1 MKSYCLV
8 VEFLQY
14 RKKLKILLIKSNATP
29 SLLMWPFPVFSKRVK
44 TEREKR
50 MGEISGRS
58 RREERSD
65 TILGKYVKRLL

>member
-1 MKSYCLV
+1 
-8 VEFLQY
+8 
-14 RKKLKILLIKSNATP
+14 
-29 SLLMWPFPVFSKRVK
+29 MWPFPVFSKRVK